1 MPDAVD
7 RVVLGAS
14 LPKTN
19 EQLARLVTAGRGSLA
34 FILGD
39 DASRYRLLGAC
50 INWDRVLVAFQGETA
65 LGYAAFKWQKKG
77 PFCAERQHFVEHFGR
92 LSGGVRFTLFQFFEQ
107 RELRYPFFLYG
118 LRVNKHV
125 RNQGVAGTLLEAA
138 CEYARQAG
146 ARHVDLEVQRHNRRA
161 RRLYLHHRFQ
171 VVRSSWLPPLKGW
184 PALFSV
190 QGMRRDLEPCT

>member
-7 RVVLGAS
+7 LVVLGAS

-19 EQLARLVTAGRGSLA
+19 EQMARLVTAGRGSLA
-34 FILGD
+34 LILGD

-50 INWDRVLVAFQGETA
+50 INWDRVLLAFQGETA
-65 LGYAAFKWQKKG
+65 LGYVAFKWQKKG
-77 PFCAERQHFVEHFGR
+77 PFCAKRQHFVEQFG
-92 LSGGVRFTLFQFFEQ
+92 LFSGGVRFALFQFFEH

-125 RNQGVAGTLLEAA
+125 RNQGVAGTLVEAA
-138 CEYARQAG
+138 CEYARRAG
-146 ARHVDLEVQRHNRRA
+146 ARHVDLEVQRQNHRA
-161 RRLYLHHRFQ
+161 RRLYLHHRFR
-171 VVRSSWLPPLKGW
+171 VVRSSWAPAFKGW

-190 QGMRRDLEPCT
+190 QRMRRDLEPCT